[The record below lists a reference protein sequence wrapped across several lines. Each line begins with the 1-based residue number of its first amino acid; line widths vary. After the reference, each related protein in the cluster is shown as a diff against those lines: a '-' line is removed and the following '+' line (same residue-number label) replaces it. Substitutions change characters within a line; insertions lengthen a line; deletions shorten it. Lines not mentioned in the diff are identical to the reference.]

1 MLRSIAS
8 KLRGANLTVFTRSF
22 CSATS
27 SSSSTSSGDQGSS
40 LGSSV
45 ASRYAY
51 TLLSLA
57 RKEGILEKVTND
69 VKQFRTFESDHP
81 DFKRFLQDPTVPK
94 GEKQQL
100 LRELLKRE
108 QFSDLFQRFVGV
120 VEENRRLENLSSI
133 VGALDNML
141 RGDKGQRVAY
151 LVTARPLTEWQICF
165 LRKRLIRRF
174 FPDDPETELDIHVKQ
189 DPSLISGFTV
199 QVGER
204 FIDLSY
210 RKEMR
215 DMLEALRQS

>member
-1 MLRSIAS
+1 MTASRLRVLGTYFS
-8 KLRGANLTVFTRSF
+8 RSF
-22 CSATS
+22 CNAS
-27 SSSSTSSGDQGSS
+27 SSASSTSSEQGSS

-45 ASRYAY
+45 SSRYAS

-57 RKEGILEKVTND
+57 RKEGALDKITKD
-69 VKQFRTFESDHP
+69 VKQFRSLESDHP
-81 DFKRFLQDPTVPK
+81 DFKRFLQDPTIPK

-100 LRELLKRE
+100 VQELLKRE

-120 VEENRRLENLSSI
+120 IEENRRMENLSSI
-133 VGALDNML
+133 VGTLDNML

-151 LVTARPLTEWQICF
+151 LVTASPLTEWQICF

-174 FPDDPETELDIHVKQ
+174 FPDDPETELEIHVKK

-215 DMLEALRQS
+215 DVKEALRQS